1 MKCDKYS
8 MPFKIILKPIDV
20 LPRALHVSIN
30 DDARVKSLYGKLQ
43 EYIVRDSSETEAEI
57 RRLTKEMNGR
67 RQQAE
72 MDFQRIVT
80 LIESSNSST
89 ASTKSLSSEDI
100 ESLTPPVTPESINEK
115 MMNIDDHLPQRIN
128 KSVAFAKHTNAI
140 HQQHITRN
148 INFDD
153 DIFELDGMQ
162 DEPKNDQDR
171 YHKYSDTDEGSDGEK
186 MMIEKRAMN
195 RGRSGSINFARSAPI
210 SMPLFNHH
218 AIHAIDTDDKAVND
232 QQMDI
237 ASSIKMLA
245 RSIHADSVFG
255 ELPGHARSVRY
266 NTEF

>member
-8 MPFKIILKPIDV
+8 MPFKVILKPIAV
-20 LPRALHVSIN
+20 LPRSLQVNIN
-30 DDARVKSLYGKLQ
+30 EDARVRSLFGKLQ
-43 EYIVRDSSETEAEI
+43 EYITRDSSETEAEI
-57 RRLTKEMNGR
+57 RRLTKEMNQR

-80 LIESSNSST
+80 LIESSISNT

-100 ESLTPPVTPESINEK
+100 GSLTPPVTPESINEK
-115 MMNIDDHLPQRIN
+115 MMNIDDHLPQPM
-128 KSVAFAKHTNAI
+128 KSVAFAKHSSVI
-140 HQQHITRN
+140 QQQHITRT
-148 INFDD
+148 IDFDD

-162 DEPKNDQDR
+162 EEPKNDQDR

-186 MMIEKRAMN
+186 MTVEKRAMN

-210 SMPLFNHH
+210 SMPMFNHH
-218 AIHAIDTDDKAVND
+218 AIHAIDTDDDKAVND

-255 ELPGHARSVRY
+255 ELPGHVRSVRY